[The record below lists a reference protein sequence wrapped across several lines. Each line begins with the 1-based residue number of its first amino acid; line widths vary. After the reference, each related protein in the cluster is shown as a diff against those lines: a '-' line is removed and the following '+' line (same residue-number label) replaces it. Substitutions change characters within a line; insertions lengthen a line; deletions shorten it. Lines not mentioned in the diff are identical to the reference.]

1 MKSAAGYGIGRQVE
15 MLFEGHVSAL
25 FQIFTDE
32 AEATRW
38 LCGTPE

>member
-1 MKSAAGYGIGRQVE
+1 VGRQIEV
-15 MLFEGHVSAL
+15 LFDGHVSAL
-25 FQIFTDE
+25 LQIFTDE